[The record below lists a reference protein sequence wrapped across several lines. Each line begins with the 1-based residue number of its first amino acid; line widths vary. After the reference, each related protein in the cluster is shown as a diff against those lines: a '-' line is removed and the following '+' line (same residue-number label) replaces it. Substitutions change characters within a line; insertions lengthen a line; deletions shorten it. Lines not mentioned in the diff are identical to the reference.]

1 MNTDI
6 LWNCD
11 DVNVDTLGVFVP
23 SWMEYELTP
32 ADIIAIVECGC
43 ASGAFMPAVIYY
55 EANQVMTKH
64 GDDILDYIKEAMGE
78 LPSIDCKSWSGITVL
93 MFSTAVELWAGS
105 IYEELAEILEEQEG
119 EE

>member
-11 DVNVDTLGVFVP
+11 DVNVDTLGIFVP
-23 SWMEYELTP
+23 AWMEYGLTP
-32 ADIIAIVECGC
+32 ADIIAIVEGGC
-43 ASGAFMPAVIYY
+43 ASGSFMPAVTYH
-55 EANQVMTKH
+55 EANQVMAKH
-64 GDDILDYIKEAMGE
+64 GDDILDYIQEVMGE
-78 LPSIDCKSWSGITVL
+78 VPAIDCESWSGIAVL

-105 IYEELAEILEEQEG
+105 IYEDLVELLEEQE